1 MNRYEMMFRSGVM
14 TEWRPVRRW
23 ESRRMINE
31 ALRGV
36 RPDDWMDTALLIAR
50 VVIATALAA
59 ANVVL
64 FVGYWL

>member
-1 MNRYEMMFRSGVM
+1 MNPYEMMFRSGVM
-14 TEWRPVRRW
+14 TEHRRVGRW
-23 ESRRMINE
+23 ESRRMNSE

-36 RPDDWMDTALLIAR
+36 RPDDWMDTALLITRA
-50 VVIATALAA
+50 VIATALVA